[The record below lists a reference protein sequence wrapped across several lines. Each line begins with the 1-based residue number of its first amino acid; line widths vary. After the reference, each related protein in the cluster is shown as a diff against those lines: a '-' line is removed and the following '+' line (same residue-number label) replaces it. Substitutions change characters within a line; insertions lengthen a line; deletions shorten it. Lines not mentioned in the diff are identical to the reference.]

1 MRFYVPREDVRADLR
16 PSPSRSYCPYK
27 GEASW
32 WSVGDHVDLG
42 WTYSQPM
49 PELTAIAGLVAFWDE
64 LVDVSVDGERRRRP
78 GSVFSEVLLEEFGV

>member
-49 PELTAIAGLVAFWDE
+49 PELTVIAGMVAFWDE